1 MTFPLEL
8 RPQADEDSRPYWHAL
23 RHRNLLL
30 PYCADCDRAFFYP
43 RSICPRCH
51 GADVTWRRS
60 AGRGVIYAVTVV
72 HRPPNKKM
80 APEAPYPVALVDLQ
94 DGCRILMRVHPDDAD
109 AARVGAPAQVDFEVI
124 DDELTM
130 PVLRIDAAGTEETE

>member
-1 MTFPLEL
+1 MTFPPEF
-8 RPQADEDSRPYWHAL
+8 RPQADEDSRPYWEAL
-23 RHRNLLL
+23 RRRTLLL

-51 GADVTWRRS
+51 GADVTWRLS

-72 HRPPNKKM
+72 HRPPNKKL
-80 APEAPYPVALVDLQ
+80 AAEAPYPVALVDLQ
-94 DGCRILMRVHPDDAD
+94 DGCRILMRVHPDDAG
-109 AARVGAPAQVDFEVI
+109 AARVGAAAQVDFQVI

-130 PVLRIDAAGTEETE
+130 PVVRIASAGTEETE